1 VPAAAP
7 APAPATETPPA
18 ELPALPLS
26 VPEPALA
33 ARVSPPPAERP
44 LPTGRRAIFF
54 DVENTSRAEHI
65 ARVISHLAVDRAGR
79 RTEFFAVGNWRVIG
93 HDTARLLARH
103 GAQLVHSAPSVGVR
117 DWSDLRIAVA
127 SGVWLAS
134 ARPGDVI
141 EIVSDDRAF
150 DAVGDVSASLGV
162 TFHRLSYRGLLGV
175 PAPDAVE
182 EATAGDG
189 QQRHGGGRSRRGRR
203 GRRHGRPEHHG
214 RTEHAPP
221 RPAPRPH
228 VEVAPPAEATG
239 AEPHT
244 APHDEIVAVVRELA
258 QAAPG
263 RNVTL
268 DTLANALKARG
279 FSRPPGSPRL
289 ITRLRRI
296 KELEVS
302 RSGVITLH
310 DGAAPARPP
319 AAEPAPEPPE
329 PAEVPPEAEAV
340 VDEEVDESGV
350 PEPGNDVR
358 APYVPR
364 HTDDDQGRRRSRR
377 GGRRR
382 RGGRGGG
389 GGGGGGGRPTGEQRQ
404 PPPRDYPP
412 RDPAAREA
420 AVREAFRSR
429 TTPSYISGEPLA

>member
-1 VPAAAP
+1 
-7 APAPATETPPA
+7 
-18 ELPALPLS
+18 
-26 VPEPALA
+26 VPEPVLA
-33 ARVSPPPAERP
+33 ARVAPPPAERP
-44 LPTGRRAIFF
+44 VPSSRRAIFF

-65 ARVISHLAVDRAGR
+65 SRVLTHLAVDRADR

-93 HDTARLLARH
+93 HDTARLLARY

-162 TFHRLSYRGLLGV
+162 TFRRLSYRGLLGLPV
-175 PAPDAVE
+175 AEAPEREAAV
-182 EATAGDG
+182 DG
-189 QQRHGGGRSRRGRR
+189 GQARPGGARSRRGRR
-203 GRRHGRPEHHG
+203 GRRHGRPEH
-214 RTEHAPP
+214 
-221 RPAPRPH
+221 APRPTAPPH
-228 VEVAPPAEATG
+228 LTVAPAPPAAPAAA

-258 QAAPG
+258 QAAGG

-310 DGAAPARPP
+310 DGAAPPR
-319 AAEPAPEPPE
+319 AEEPEPVAE
-329 PAEVPPEAEAV
+329 PAEVMEVAVQRAPAEP
-340 VDEEVDESGV
+340 DEELEERE
-350 PEPGNDVR
+350 PAPGNDVR
-358 APYVPR
+358 VPYTPR
-364 HTDDDQGRRRSRR
+364 RDEDQRRRSRR

-389 GGGGGGGRPTGEQRQ
+389 GGGRPPMGDQRQ
-404 PPPRDYPP
+404 PPPPRDFPP
-412 RDPAAREA
+412 RDAAAREA
-420 AVREAFRSR
+420 AVREAFRTR
-429 TTPSYISGEPLA
+429 TAPSYISGEPLA